1 MRGELPSSNSLLPKT
16 YDLLFETQGLFET
29 HGLFETQRHRDT
41 EGLNR

>member
-29 HGLFETQRHRDT
+29 HGLFET
-41 EGLNR
+41 